1 MKKSISPKLIAQ
13 FNKNASEIVKV
24 QLTEYDGRQLLDV
37 RVWVLKN
44 EKDYIPTKKGI
55 SLRLEQV
62 GALRDAI
69 VKAAKEIKSGK
80 QEGPKR
86 AKQIYDKVYRK
97 RG

>member
-1 MKKSISPKLIAQ
+1 MGQNSRLIHE
-13 FNKNASEIVKV
+13 FTKNALEVVRTQVV
-24 QLTEYDGRQLLDV
+24 QFKGESLLDI
-37 RVWVLKN
+37 RVWVV
-44 EKDYIPTKKGI
+44 KDGDTYIPTKKGI

-80 QEGPKR
+80 KEGPKR
-86 AKQIYDKVYRK
+86 AKQIYDKVHRK